1 MFNGFVAVDP
11 QHRAEVRVFLN
22 HLAGLVE
29 HDRGLIFVA
38 RCAVDLSTF
47 LMIEAEKKQ
56 GDARCECALAI
67 LPRHLKVGGAILA
80 QSILAHCPEQ
90 VIEELSLPFSQGETR
105 ARPLALC
112 ML

>member
-1 MFNGFVAVDP
+1 MLDGFVAVDAE
-11 QHRAEVRVFLN
+11 HRAEVRVFFD
-22 HLAGLVE
+22 HLASLIE
-29 HDRGLIFVA
+29 DDTGLIFI
-38 RCAVDLSTF
+38 RCCAVDLSTF

-105 ARPLALC
+105 ARPLALGV
-112 ML
+112 L